1 MFTVYH
7 SNQVET
13 LKILLVHLI
22 KNEPLDDPFIPESIL
37 VQSPGMSQW
46 LKMALASELGVAANL
61 EFPLPATFIWQMFT
75 QVLPDVPQRSSFNK
89 EVMSWRLMELL
100 PKLLDC
106 EEFQPL
112 QRYLQD
118 DEDDSKRFQLAEKI
132 ADIFD
137 GYLVY
142 RPDWILSWEAGEDVV
157 EIADQHPWQP
167 ILWRELYAYTREQ
180 GHSIYHRANLY
191 QRFIEQLASGDFDRS
206 TWTKRLFIFGIS
218 ALPPRY
224 IDALRAM
231 GEHIDVH
238 LMLTNPCQHY
248 WGDIRDRKYLARVA
262 AQKRKLLH
270 INGEQVTV
278 GSEVSP
284 LKGDVEHYLQE
295 SLHLSHAVGNSLL
308 ASMGKMGRDNLY
320 LLAQNDQS
328 ELELFIEI
336 QRDSL
341 LHHIQADI
349 LHLQEHQDDAKF
361 ASSGHKPSIAEQDDS
376 LQIALCHSPIREVEV
391 LHDRLLA
398 EFERDPS
405 LKPRDVIV
413 MVPDI
418 NAYAPYIQAVFG
430 NAPGERFIPFS
441 ISDRSADQESP
452 ILTAFLQLL
461 ALPQS
466 RCLASEL
473 LELLETPAIMARFA
487 IDEEEFAIAKRWVE
501 EAGIRWGLNS
511 DTGAEFELPASEQNT
526 WQFGIERMLLGYAMP
541 AEAGLYELGGQWLAP
556 YNQVQGMSA
565 ELAGKLAHFVETLS
579 ELRSQ
584 LAQTQSMEQ
593 WRYWLNELLERC
605 FSVDLQGELALKT
618 IRDSLVNLKQQLADA
633 GYQQAISPAIIR
645 QVLTNKLSGT
655 RISQR
660 FLAGQVNFCTL
671 MPMRSIPFRRVC
683 LLGMNDGVYP
693 PNEMVEGFDLRNV
706 QRRVGDRSRR
716 EESRYLFLEALLSA
730 KEQLYISYVGRS
742 IQDNSE
748 RVPSVLVSELLEYCE
763 QNYCLVGDE
772 NLESDDSGR
781 RLVKHLTTQYPMV
794 PFSPQAFIAGS
805 FAREWLPA
813 ARRQGQ
819 SSADFLTLL
828 SDYLLEVSWPMELDL
843 VELQRFW
850 RLPVEYFFKRRLKVS
865 FEPPLAVLEDD
876 EPFALDGLSAYQ
888 LRDELVENLLACRDG
903 AERDQVVAQFA
914 KQQRAQ
920 GKLPVAAFGDLELAQ
935 SAQQA
940 LALAEKIGFLCH
952 QPLEDEEIDLRLQ
965 PFDDGREVLLRGWLV
980 KRYQSGLV
988 RARSGAI
995 RSEDLLAAWID
1006 HLCLAASGKAVT
1018 THLIGYERKEGVQ
1031 HQMLPPLNDAQQAK
1045 ALLSELVALFCQG
1058 MNQPLAYFPKT
1069 ALACVE
1075 AGFSRGKWQEDE
1087 EKSYKKM
1094 ADIFNDSFYIKGEG
1108 GNRYIARIWPQWSDE
1123 LAKTLRQ
1130 LAITVL
1136 QTPRLQ
1142 VQDAEQA

>member
-75 QVLPDVPQRSSFNK
+75 QVLPDVPQRSAFNK
-89 EVMSWRLMELL
+89 EAMSWRLMELL
-100 PKLLDC
+100 PKLLGR

-142 RPDWILSWEAGEDVV
+142 RPDWILSWEAGDEVA

-191 QRFIEQLASGDFDRS
+191 QRFIEQLASGNFDRS
-206 TWTKRLFIFGIS
+206 TWPKRLFIFGIS

-262 AQKRKLLH
+262 AKKRKLLQ
-270 INGEQVTV
+270 INGEQVTI

-284 LKGDVEHYLQE
+284 LKGDVESYLQE

-473 LELLETPAIMARFA
+473 LELLETPAVMTRFA

-501 EAGIRWGLNS
+501 EAGIRWG
-511 DTGAEFELPASEQNT
+511 
-526 WQFGIERMLLGYAMP
+526 
-541 AEAGLYELGGQWLAP
+541 
-556 YNQVQGMSA
+556 
-565 ELAGKLAHFVETLS
+565 
-579 ELRSQ
+579 
-584 LAQTQSMEQ
+584 
-593 WRYWLNELLERC
+593 
-605 FSVDLQGELALKT
+605 
-618 IRDSLVNLKQQLADA
+618 
-633 GYQQAISPAIIR
+633 
-645 QVLTNKLSGT
+645 
-655 RISQR
+655 
-660 FLAGQVNFCTL
+660 
-671 MPMRSIPFRRVC
+671 
-683 LLGMNDGVYP
+683 
-693 PNEMVEGFDLRNV
+693 
-706 QRRVGDRSRR
+706 
-716 EESRYLFLEALLSA
+716 
-730 KEQLYISYVGRS
+730 
-742 IQDNSE
+742 
-748 RVPSVLVSELLEYCE
+748 
-763 QNYCLVGDE
+763 
-772 NLESDDSGR
+772 
-781 RLVKHLTTQYPMV
+781 
-794 PFSPQAFIAGS
+794 
-805 FAREWLPA
+805 
-813 ARRQGQ
+813 
-819 SSADFLTLL
+819 
-828 SDYLLEVSWPMELDL
+828 
-843 VELQRFW
+843 
-850 RLPVEYFFKRRLKVS
+850 
-865 FEPPLAVLEDD
+865 
-876 EPFALDGLSAYQ
+876 
-888 LRDELVENLLACRDG
+888 
-903 AERDQVVAQFA
+903 
-914 KQQRAQ
+914 
-920 GKLPVAAFGDLELAQ
+920 
-935 SAQQA
+935 
-940 LALAEKIGFLCH
+940 
-952 QPLEDEEIDLRLQ
+952 
-965 PFDDGREVLLRGWLV
+965 
-980 KRYQSGLV
+980 
-988 RARSGAI
+988 
-995 RSEDLLAAWID
+995 
-1006 HLCLAASGKAVT
+1006 
-1018 THLIGYERKEGVQ
+1018 
-1031 HQMLPPLNDAQQAK
+1031 
-1045 ALLSELVALFCQG
+1045 
-1058 MNQPLAYFPKT
+1058 
-1069 ALACVE
+1069 
-1075 AGFSRGKWQEDE
+1075 
-1087 EKSYKKM
+1087 
-1094 ADIFNDSFYIKGEG
+1094 
-1108 GNRYIARIWPQWSDE
+1108 
-1123 LAKTLRQ
+1123 
-1130 LAITVL
+1130 
-1136 QTPRLQ
+1136 
-1142 VQDAEQA
+1142 